1 MDLMFFNNSLCGLKI
16 YKRNMQVMPDGN
28 AVKSVT
34 VKDFVYYREGKTLMN
49 AFTKLI

>member
-1 MDLMFFNNSLCGLKI
+1 
-16 YKRNMQVMPDGN
+16 MQVMPDGN